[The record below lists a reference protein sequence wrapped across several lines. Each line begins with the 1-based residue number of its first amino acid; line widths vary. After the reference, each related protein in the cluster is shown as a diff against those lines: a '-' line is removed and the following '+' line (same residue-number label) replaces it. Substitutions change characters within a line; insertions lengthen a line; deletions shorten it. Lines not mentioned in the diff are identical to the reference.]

1 MRNWWFKVASSAG
14 HLFLFALDGVPV
26 STPSNA
32 LAYTTWLL
40 ANRQL
45 LQISAL
51 ISGICLVGFLS
62 VVNVALAN
70 WILLTFLLVV
80 LVSLL

>member
-1 MRNWWFKVASSAG
+1 MATRKSTTSTNWCVDQWDWFG
-14 HLFLFALDGVPV
+14 
-26 STPSNA
+26 
-32 LAYTTWLL
+32 
-40 ANRQL
+40 
-45 LQISAL
+45 
-51 ISGICLVGFLS
+51 GFLS